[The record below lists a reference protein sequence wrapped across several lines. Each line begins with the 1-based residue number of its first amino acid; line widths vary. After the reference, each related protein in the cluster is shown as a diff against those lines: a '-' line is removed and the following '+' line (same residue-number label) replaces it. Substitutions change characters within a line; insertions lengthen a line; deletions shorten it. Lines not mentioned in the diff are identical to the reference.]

1 MQNLKRYASRLTA
14 MFILLNA
21 SSSAAPKTIDPCQII
36 TLSDAT
42 RLIGAGLQQKV
53 AQEPLS
59 DGTIKY
65 DCSYAPKGYN
75 LDGEG
80 SPNMFLELSISVSA
94 NRAAAQKAWTK
105 TLEFLPLLEGGFEG
119 GKFKPITGY
128 GDSAK
133 AIEGT
138 KPKQKP
144 ALKIAM
150 LIALKGSVFYQVMAW
165 KPKQNALETT
175 KTVSKLALSRLP

>member
-1 MQNLKRYASRLTA
+1 MQNLKHFTSS
-14 MFILLNA
+14 FIAAVTLLST

-42 RLIGAGLQQKV
+42 RLIGAGLQQKA

-65 DCSYAPKGYN
+65 DCSYAPKGFN
-75 LDGEG
+75 LDGED
-80 SPNMFLELSISVSA
+80 SPNMFLGLSISVSA
-94 NRAAAQKAWTK
+94 NRAAAQKAWNK

-119 GKFKPITGY
+119 GKFKPITGF

-133 AIEGT
+133 SIEGT

-144 ALKIAM
+144 ALKMAM

-175 KTVSKLALSRLP
+175 KTVAKMVFSRLP